1 MRLPIRY
8 KIILPF
14 AVLLVFVGVIGS
26 GVATARLTDAAA
38 AKFDADLLHNSL
50 LANQS
55 VAQIEAARLADL
67 RLATDTVGVPE
78 SLAAND
84 LDGLAR
90 LLTPVAANVTTAR
103 IQLRVLDFHGT
114 ELLRIEASRN
124 GPIRVDVTNA
134 AEFAAEPAVIQVL
147 AGEHDAV
154 AGDRRLFLSSDAQPM
169 VYWTGAVRTPSQR
182 IVGAV
187 LVGESLTEIA
197 GGIDRSAFYDGSGK
211 LLASALANPPV
222 ATEEVRRQVT
232 SQTTIRPLVD
242 ETHPGRAYWT
252 LFSTWTMRGSQFGYL
267 AVQANADSLLST
279 AKQVRVILTL
289 VFTAAALLTLLVGSA
304 TASLLTRPIEG
315 PARSMRVVSA
325 GNLQHRA
332 NIASR
337 DEIGYLAQAFNE
349 MTASLEEK
357 TAALEETTFASM
369 EALARAI
376 DARDPSTF
384 GHSARV
390 SAVSLEI
397 ADAMRLSAKDRAAL
411 RRAALPHD
419 IGQIGV
425 EDKVVR
431 QPGPLPDTE
440 ADDMREHPRIGYDML
455 KGLRFLQP
463 SLPGVLYHHERWD
476 GAGYPTGLAGTA
488 IPLPVRILAV
498 ADVFDALTS
507 DRPYREGLSFEAATA
522 AIRIEAGL
530 QFDPDVVTA
539 FLTRRPAIEGILRRR
554 GRRGAAIA
562 QTEAARTVTGPC
574 V

>member
-84 LDGLAR
+84 LDGLAQ

-124 GPIRVDVTNA
+124 GPSRVDVTNA

-169 VYWTGAVRTPSQR
+169 VYWTGAVRTPGQR

-242 ETHPGRAYWT
+242 ETHPGHAYWT

-279 AKQVRVILTL
+279 VKQVRVILTL

-315 PARSMRVVSA
+315 LVRSMRVVSA

-332 NIASR
+332 TIGSR

-390 SAVSLEI
+390 AAVSIEI
-397 ADAMRLSAKDRAAL
+397 ADEMQLPVRERESL
-411 RRAALPHD
+411 RRAALLHD
-419 IGQIGV
+419 IGKIGV
-425 EDKVVR
+425 QDRVLRK
-431 QPGPLPDTE
+431 PGPLNDAE
-440 ADDMREHPRIGYDML
+440 MSEMREHSRIGHDML
-455 KGLRFLQP
+455 ERLRFLRP
-463 SLPGVLYHHERWD
+463 SLPGILHHHERWD
-476 GAGYPTGLAGTA
+476 GGGYPTGLTGTA
-488 IPLPVRILAV
+488 IPLLVRIITV

-507 DRPYREGLSFEAATA
+507 DRPYRDGLSFEAATD
-522 AIRIEAGL
+522 AIRDDAGRK
-530 QFDPDVVTA
+530 FDPQVVAA
-539 FLTRRPAIEGILRRR
+539 FMIRRPAIEALLRQM
-554 GRRGAAIA
+554 GK
-562 QTEAARTVTGPC
+562 TVEAARQPEAA
-574 V
+574 

>member
-78 SLAAND
+78 SLAGND
-84 LDGLAR
+84 LDGLAQ

-114 ELLRIEASRN
+114 ELLRIEAPRN
-124 GPIRVDVTNA
+124 GPSRVDVTNA

-169 VYWTGAVRTPSQR
+169 VYWTGAVRTPGQR

-242 ETHPGRAYWT
+242 ETHPGHAYWT

-279 AKQVRVILTL
+279 VKQVRVILTL

-315 PARSMRVVSA
+315 LVRSMRVVSA

-332 NIASR
+332 KIASR

-357 TAALEETTFASM
+357 TAALEETKVASM

-376 DARDPSTF
+376 DPADPSTF

-390 SAVSLEI
+390 AAVSIEI
-397 ADAMRLSAKDRAAL
+397 ADEMQLPVRERESL
-411 RRAALPHD
+411 RRAALLHD
-419 IGQIGV
+419 IGKIGV
-425 EDKVVR
+425 QGPVPRK
-431 QPGPLPDTE
+431 PGPLNDAE
-440 ADDMREHPRIGYDML
+440 MSEMREHSRIGHDML
-455 KGLRFLQP
+455 EGLRFLRP
-463 SLPGVLYHHERWD
+463 SLPGILHHHERWD
-476 GAGYPTGLAGTA
+476 GGGYPTGLTGTA
-488 IPLPVRILAV
+488 IPLLVRIITV

-507 DRPYREGLSFEAATA
+507 DRPYRDGLSFEAATD
-522 AIRIEAGL
+522 AIRDDAGRK
-530 QFDPDVVTA
+530 FDPQVVAA
-539 FLTRRPAIEGILRRR
+539 FMIRRPAIEALLRQM
-554 GRRGAAIA
+554 GK
-562 QTEAARTVTGPC
+562 TVEAARQPEAA
-574 V
+574 

>member
-84 LDGLAR
+84 LDGLAQ

-114 ELLRIEASRN
+114 ELLHIEASRN
-124 GPIRVDVTNA
+124 GPSRVDVTNA

-169 VYWTGAVRTPSQR
+169 VYWTGAVRTPGQR

-242 ETHPGRAYWT
+242 ETHPGHAYWT

-315 PARSMRVVSA
+315 LVRSMRVVSA

-332 NIASR
+332 TIGSR

-390 SAVSLEI
+390 AAVSIEI
-397 ADAMRLSAKDRAAL
+397 ADEMQLPVRERESL
-411 RRAALPHD
+411 RRAALLHD
-419 IGQIGV
+419 IGKIGV
-425 EDKVVR
+425 QDRVLRK
-431 QPGPLPDTE
+431 PGPLNDAE
-440 ADDMREHPRIGYDML
+440 MSEMREHSRIGHDML
-455 KGLRFLQP
+455 EGLRFLRP
-463 SLPGVLYHHERWD
+463 SLPGILHHHERWD
-476 GAGYPTGLAGTA
+476 GGGYPTGLTGTA
-488 IPLPVRILAV
+488 IPLLVRIITV

-507 DRPYREGLSFEAATA
+507 DRPYRDGLSFEAATD
-522 AIRIEAGL
+522 AIRYDAGRK
-530 QFDPDVVTA
+530 FDPQVVAA
-539 FLTRRPAIEGILRRR
+539 FMIRRPAIEALLRQM
-554 GRRGAAIA
+554 GK
-562 QTEAARTVTGPC
+562 TVEAARQPEAA
-574 V
+574 